1 MAERSIE
8 APGGYV
14 EAKEHA
20 AYIVRSG
27 RCFLRVHGRDPLKMV
42 QGLIT
47 NDLAGAPSDRA
58 VYAAMLTPKGR
69 MIADMRLIR
78 RGAEVLIES
87 DATAADNIAAN
98 LKKFVP
104 PLFAKSEDVSDRFG
118 ILTVVGPDA
127 ARTVER
133 AIGAQVSAERDVMVE
148 AGDLLTIGARDVPG
162 AIDVIGPT
170 ERVDAL
176 GDELAHAGVAPLA
189 PRALKTLRIEAGVP
203 AWGAELDESVIP
215 LEAGLRN
222 DLISETKGCYTGQEV
237 IIRILHRGH
246 VNRHLRGLLLGDHR
260 PPDRETPLFNADG
273 KNVGLITSA
282 AVSPARQQTIA
293 LAYVRREVVPPAELR
308 LGDANGPAVEV
319 IELPF

>member
-8 APGGYV
+8 TPGGYA

-20 AYIVRSG
+20 AYIVRAD
-27 RCFLRVHGRDPLKMV
+27 RRFLRVHGRDPLKMV

-78 RGAEVLIES
+78 RGADVLIES

-133 AIGAQVSAERDVMVE
+133 VIGAQASAEHDVMVE
-148 AGDLLTIGARDVPG
+148 AGELLTIGAREVPG
-162 AIDVIGPT
+162 AIDVIGTP

-176 GDELAHAGVAPLA
+176 GDELAHAGVAPLDA
-189 PRALKTLRIEAGVP
+189 RALKTLRIEAGVP

-222 DLISETKGCYTGQEV
+222 ELISETKGCYTGQEV

-282 AVSPARQQTIA
+282 AVSPARRQTIA

-308 LGDANGPAVEV
+308 LGDVNGPAVEV